1 MMNMTSYY
9 TEQNPTVVDLLN
21 DAIENYENVFYT
33 YMDEYPE
40 LLQKSLP
47 YHYETLT
54 FVLPIT
60 KDVTLKYHLKKTL
73 NSGYIT
79 YGEALDF
86 YKALTVTLEINNSVK
101 AYSLKGAVRNEQ
113 MQALLYDHKRLTA
126 MDEKYHAFD
135 NEFLQI
141 KRALNTNNYYPL
153 AYEKLPHEFKF
164 MKK

>member
-1 MMNMTSYY
+1 MINMTNYY
-9 TEQNPTVVDLLN
+9 EEQNPTVVDLLN

-60 KDVTLKYHLKKTL
+60 KSITLKYHLKKTL

-79 YGEALDF
+79 YEKILDF

-101 AYSLKGAVRNEQ
+101 TYSLKGAVRNEQ
-113 MQALLYDHKRLTA
+113 MQALLYDYKRLAA

-153 AYEKLPHEFKF
+153 TYEKLPHEFKF
-164 MKK
+164 IKR